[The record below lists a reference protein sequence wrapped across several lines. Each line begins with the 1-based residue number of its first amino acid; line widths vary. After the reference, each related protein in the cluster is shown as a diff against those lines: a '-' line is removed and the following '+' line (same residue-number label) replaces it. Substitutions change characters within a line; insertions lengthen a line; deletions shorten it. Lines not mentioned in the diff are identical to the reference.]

1 MSNRGTTYCR
11 SCKAELGPLI
21 LSLGDQ
27 PLSNAL
33 LSNPDSTVNLFPLDF
48 RICNKCGLGQIGE
61 YVSSNEIFKDYTY
74 LSSTSSYW
82 LSHAKN
88 YSREAQD
95 RLDLQAGDL
104 ILEVASND
112 GYLLQYFQ
120 EIGCGVLG
128 VEPAENVA
136 DIARRKKIP
145 TDSEFFGVDYAHK
158 LISSGKYPK
167 LVVANNVL
175 AHVPDIN
182 DFMAGLALL
191 AKAGAIISIEAP
203 SMKVMLEKNLFDTI
217 YHEHF
222 SYISTTAVKYLTESH
237 GIELFDIE
245 FLETHGGSNRYWLG
259 VSQKINVMVFDALEE
274 EEKFGIRKIEVHQE
288 FTRNSNLAI
297 EEFKRWCSER
307 RGRIIGYGAAAK
319 ATVLLNAS
327 KITCNE
333 ISFIFDNAESKQRKI
348 IPGVGVQITKPSE
361 SALENVTE
369 MIIFPWNIATEIVDS
384 VRREFPNFTG
394 RFWVAL
400 PKLTEIK

>member
-1 MSNRGTTYCR
+1 
-11 SCKAELGPLI
+11 
-21 LSLGDQ
+21 
-27 PLSNAL
+27 
-33 LSNPDSTVNLFPLDF
+33 V
-48 RICNKCGLGQIGE
+48 
-61 YVSSNEIFKDYTY
+61 
-74 LSSTSSYW
+74 
-82 LSHAKN
+82 
-88 YSREAQD
+88 QD
-95 RLDLQAGDL
+95 RFDLQAGDF

-120 EIGCGVLG
+120 EIGCEVLG

-136 DIARRKKIP
+136 NIARRKKIP
-145 TDSEFFGVDYAHK
+145 TDCEFFGADYSYK
-158 LISSGKYPK
+158 LISSGKFPK
-167 LVVANNVL
+167 LVVVNNVL

-259 VSQKINVMVFDALEE
+259 VSQEINVVVFDELKE
-274 EEKFGIRKIEVHQE
+274 EEKFGLRKNEVHQE

-297 EEFKRWCSER
+297 EGFKKWCSER
-307 RGRIIGYGAAAK
+307 QGRIIGYGAAAK
-319 ATVLLNAS
+319 ATVLLNAA
-327 KITCNE
+327 KINSNE
-333 ISFIFDNAESKQRKI
+333 ISLIFDNAESKQRKL

-369 MIIFPWNIATEIVDS
+369 IMIFPWNIATEIVES

-400 PKLTEIK
+400 PELTEIK